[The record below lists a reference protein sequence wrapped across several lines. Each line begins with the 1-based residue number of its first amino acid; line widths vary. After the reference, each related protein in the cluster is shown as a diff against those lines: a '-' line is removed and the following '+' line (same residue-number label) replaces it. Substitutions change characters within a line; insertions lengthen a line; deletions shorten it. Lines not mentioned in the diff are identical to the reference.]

1 MSFTIRTV
9 KKDDIPSLCHLMYEL
24 TGHEISFEDMENRL
38 QFIDDSP
45 FDFLYVC
52 EDHDTI
58 LGLLGF
64 RVRENLEEVSK
75 YGEISVI
82 VVDSA
87 ARRQG
92 VGRFLMEF
100 AENLAAE
107 QGCIGTWL
115 VSGFGRE
122 EQAHTF
128 YKELG
133 YEITGYR
140 FVKRF
145 K

>member
-1 MSFTIRTV
+1 MSFTIRAA
-9 KKDDIPSLCHLMYEL
+9 KREDIPSLCQLMYEL
-24 TGHEISFEDMENRL
+24 SGHEISLEKMENRL
-38 QFIDDSP
+38 QFIDGSP

-52 EDHDTI
+52 EDHNTI
-58 LGLLGF
+58 LGVLGF
-64 RVRENLEEVSK
+64 RIRENLEDVSK
-75 YGEISVI
+75 YGEISLI
-82 VVDSA
+82 VVDST

-92 VGRFLMEF
+92 IGRLLMEF

-122 EQAHTF
+122 EQAHKF

-145 K
+145 

>member
-58 LGLLGF
+58 LGLLG
-64 RVRENLEEVSK
+64 
-75 YGEISVI
+75 
-82 VVDSA
+82 
-87 ARRQG
+87 
-92 VGRFLMEF
+92 
-100 AENLAAE
+100 
-107 QGCIGTWL
+107 L
-115 VSGFGRE
+115 VSVR
-122 EQAHTF
+122 
-128 YKELG
+128 
-133 YEITGYR
+133 I
-140 FVKRF
+140 
-145 K
+145 